1 MTKKD
6 YILVAES
13 IRAACL
19 DAVSRKSV
27 VAELGVRLAEQ
38 NPRFNY
44 ETFKRACSPTQAPYA
59 DDPEGRPSGSIGS

>member
-6 YILVAES
+6 YILIAEAVK
-13 IRAACL
+13 AACL

-27 VAELGVRLAEQ
+27 VAKLGLKFAED

-44 ETFKRACSPTQAPYA
+44 DTFRRACGVSDTPMEELERY
-59 DDPEGRPSGSIGS
+59 GR